1 MPPLINES
9 NYYLD
14 SPSSSFDRPESPSS
28 FQTEQRRQKKSVSF
42 SVMSDLYLIPHAKDM
57 QKKDKEATWMNK
69 KDMRRIQ
76 QENFYTLDAM
86 SQGNFPVSDEEYY
99 RGLENL
105 LPEARNKRKQ
115 RIHFV
120 RNAILREQQKNRVFD
135 DQWVENFNKC
145 YTSKSAQAAYNKGI
159 WDATEATRKD
169 SIQSNPEVWI

>member
-1 MPPLINES
+1 MPPLIDES
-9 NYYLD
+9 NYYID
-14 SPSSSFDRPESPSS
+14 SPSSSFDRPESPASPK
-28 FQTEQRRQKKSVSF
+28 EQGHKQKKSVSF

-57 QKKDKEATWMNK
+57 KRKEKEATWMSK
-69 KDMRRIQ
+69 KDMRRIE

-86 SQGNFPVSDEEYY
+86 SQGTFPVSEKEYF

-120 RNAILREQQKNRVFD
+120 RNAILREQQKNRAFD
-135 DQWVENFNKC
+135 DQWMENFNKC
-145 YTSKSAQAAYNKGI
+145 YTSKSAQAANNKGI

-169 SIQSNPEVWI
+169 SVQSNPEVWI